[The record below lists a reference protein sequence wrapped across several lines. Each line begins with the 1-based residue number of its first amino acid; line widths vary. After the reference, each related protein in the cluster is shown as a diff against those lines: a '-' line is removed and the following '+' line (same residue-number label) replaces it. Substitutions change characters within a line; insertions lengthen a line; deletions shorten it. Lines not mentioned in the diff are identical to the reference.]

1 MVQRREEGGVTLPE
15 NLPSR
20 EYLAQFIR
28 KPEPVAKRGKQGVR
42 ITDETITKIRQLAR
56 EGYKPETIAEMVGHH
71 ERSVRYYIRNAPKAM
86 LRKIPYAQKRKAG
99 RLFRAGA
106 TVTEVARFLG
116 RSMESARWIK
126 KSMGFEEGR

>member
-1 MVQRREEGGVTLPE
+1 MTIQTED
-15 NLPSR
+15 LPSR

-42 ITDETITKIRQLAR
+42 LTDETIAKIRQLAR
-56 EGYKPETIAEMVGHH
+56 EGHKPDVIAVMVGHH

-86 LRKIPYAQKRKAG
+86 LRKIPYAEKRKAG

-106 TVTEVARFLG
+106 TVTEVAKFLG
-116 RSMESARWIK
+116 RSRGSVRWIRR
-126 KSMGFEEGR
+126 SMGFEGGAV

>member
-1 MVQRREEGGVTLPE
+1 MTIQTED
-15 NLPSR
+15 LPSR
-20 EYLAQFIR
+20 EYLAQFVR

-42 ITDETITKIRQLAR
+42 ITDETITRIRQLAR
-56 EGYKPETIAEMVGHH
+56 EGCKPEVIAEMVGHH

-99 RLFRAGA
+99 KLFRAGA

-126 KSMGFEEGR
+126 KSMGFEERK

>member
-1 MVQRREEGGVTLPE
+1 MTIQTE

-28 KPEPVAKRGKQGVR
+28 KPDTSAPRRGKQGVR
-42 ITDETITKIRQLAR
+42 LTDETIARIRQLAR
-56 EGYKPETIAEMVGHH
+56 EGHKPDVIAVMVGHH

-106 TVTEVARFLG
+106 TVTEVAKYLG
-116 RSMESARWIK
+116 RSRGSVRWIRR
-126 KSMGFEEGR
+126 SMGFEERK